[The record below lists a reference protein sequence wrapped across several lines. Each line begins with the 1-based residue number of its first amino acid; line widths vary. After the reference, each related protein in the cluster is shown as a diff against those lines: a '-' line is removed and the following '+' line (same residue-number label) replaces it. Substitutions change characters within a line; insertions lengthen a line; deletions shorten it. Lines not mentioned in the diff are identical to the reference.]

1 MRNVSERVLLSRRD
15 LVEFLIQSSLKL
27 GVSPIVKYTSL
38 SLFADRFLPSLILS
52 NNSRYNWLL
61 QHPFRESNIQ
71 LFALISIWISTK
83 IHNTPPLS
91 VKTFKTLGDEVINDQ
106 HFTTRDFVQA
116 EVIFMQAIRFEIGAL
131 NTAFFFLQDYVLHFR
146 QLAKVGDLLNFD
158 ACMDVIDLLYET
170 DEISAGSHSPSFL
183 AAAVLVVAY
192 IITVPKQQWEFPI
205 LPWVKFVTSYEVED
219 IEELVRNILHH
230 ILKQPQPL

>member
-27 GVSPIVKYTSL
+27 GVSPIVKYTCL

-52 NNSRYNWLL
+52 NNSRLTTIDNWLL

-83 IHNTPPLS
+83 
-91 VKTFKTLGDEVINDQ
+91 TLGDELINDQ
-106 HFTTRDFVQA
+106 HFTTRDYVQA
-116 EVIFMQAIRFEIGAL
+116 EVIFMQAIRFEIGAF

-170 DEISAGSHSPSFL
+170 DVISAGSHSPSFL